1 MSSSCVSILTAPVA
15 IGRDVF
21 TVLATGIRWYG
32 AICDPRPDLAMP
44 ARRVRLP
51 YAWWW

>member
-1 MSSSCVSILTAPVA
+1 MSSSCVPILTLPAA
-15 IGRDVF
+15 ISRNVF
-21 TVLATGIRWYG
+21 IVLATGIRWYA
-32 AICDPRPDLAMP
+32 AICDPRPDLAQP